1 MNKFNFKKIAMGLA
15 ISTVFSSC
23 FVSNVVGMESVNFKK
38 PSKTV
43 CDTLLEAI
51 ETLISDINTKYD
63 KENSTLNMTDSS
75 YFNDRIHKINQSIA
89 FLYQFKDDKR
99 EYGDLENQINSK
111 VESLKNFREKTKF
124 ESHLDLHCLQVA
136 FNGQIPEYKKIFGIA
151 KNFWED

>member
-1 MNKFNFKKIAMGLA
+1 MSKFNFKKIAIGLA

-63 KENSTLNMTDSS
+63 KEKSTLNMTDSS

-99 EYGDLENQINSK
+99 EYGDLEDQINSK
-111 VESLKNFREKTKF
+111 VESLRDFREKTKY
-124 ESHLDLHCLQVA
+124 ETKLNLNCLEVA
-136 FNGQIPEYKKIFGIA
+136 FNGQVLEYKKIFGIV
-151 KNFWED
+151 KNFWEN